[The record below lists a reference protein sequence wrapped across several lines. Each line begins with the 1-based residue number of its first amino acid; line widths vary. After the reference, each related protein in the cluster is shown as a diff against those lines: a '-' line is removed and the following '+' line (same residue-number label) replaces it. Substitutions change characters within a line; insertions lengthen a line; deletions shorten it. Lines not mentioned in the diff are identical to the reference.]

1 MDAKRLDDYGK
12 ANNLPKFKTVAGQR
26 LYEALQSS
34 SAIFNI
40 GSSRVLPR
48 NLASGTLA
56 GTQQV
61 GGGGN
66 VNISGANKNITMNDG
81 TNDRLLIGYQQGG
94 F

>member
-1 MDAKRLDDYGK
+1 MDAKRVEDYGK
-12 ANNLPKFKTVAGQR
+12 NNNRPGFATMETTR
-26 LYEALQSS
+26 LFD
-34 SAIFNI
+34 AIQQAQMRFNVF
-40 GSSRVLPR
+40 GSRVLPR
-48 NLASGTLA
+48 QVSSGTYA

-61 GGGGN
+61 GGSN